1 MPLAAES
8 LNANRKDMKSVTLF
22 TALALVAAVRLPA
35 QDPSAAPPTQPKQ
48 NPASSQVSTQV
59 FVFKGGSFYD
69 FVGTLQKTYGTN
81 ALELFEFP
89 RESQSFSIPRMRVPG
104 PTGEFRNVL
113 YLYNKTSEAGDWHL
127 GKWVYLP
134 INQYEYGNSDN
145 SLRTLSFLP
154 PKLASPGGGSG
165 IAVKAFSIGS
175 LSPDEQ
181 KSLRQIVEDESNRLR
196 QYIELGLYG
205 RQGPSEAT
213 GRISLHEG
221 SGLLVATGGK
231 TYVELVASVVE
242 AFEKRRLHLLSE
254 RLQNRGQ

>member
-35 QDPSAAPPTQPKQ
+35 QDPSAATQPKQ
-48 NPASSQVSTQV
+48 NPPSSQVSTQV
-59 FVFKGGSFYD
+59 FVFDGGSFYD
-69 FVGTLQKTYGTN
+69 FVGALRKTYGTN
-81 ALELFEFP
+81 ALALFESP
-89 RESQSFSIPRMRVPG
+89 RESQSFSVPRMRVPG
-104 PTGEFRNVL
+104 PTGEFRSVL
-113 YLYNKTSEAGDWHL
+113 YLYNKTSEAGDWYL

-134 INQYEYGNSDN
+134 INQYEYQNSDN

-154 PKLASPGGGSG
+154 PKLATPGGGSG
-165 IAVKAFSIGS
+165 IAVKAFSIGN

-181 KSLRQIVEDESNRLR
+181 KSLREIVEKESSRLR
-196 QYIELGLYG
+196 EYIEIGRYG
-205 RQGPSEAT
+205 RQDPSEAT

-242 AFEKRRLHLLSE
+242 AFEKRRHSLSE